1 MPRGVADQRRER
13 ADPGAFMSLS
23 ITKRTQTRTV
33 LTRKDWDRACQ
44 VIVELELLINEVKP
58 GLPPETQRMVD
69 GRLKDLE
76 AI

>member
-1 MPRGVADQRRER
+1 V
-13 ADPGAFMSLS
+13 SLS

>member
-1 MPRGVADQRRER
+1 
-13 ADPGAFMSLS
+13 MSLS